1 MKNQSGLLA
10 CASLLL
16 LASSIVQ
23 SQNADCENVKFS
35 DEILNRFPQAPEAC
49 LDVISRDGEEYAVFR
64 VQLDRVT
71 GNTLQVRFN
80 QPDGSQG
87 PTTRIA
93 TSPEFRV
100 LVDGTPTRVRDLAPR
115 QELTAYV
122 QVSRPMVAL
131 APASET
137 EKLLIVPLF
146 VAVREDRTELA
157 AATDDP
163 SMPDT
168 AGPAPLAG
176 ALGLLF
182 VALAAGMRALRRR
195 GDNVE
200 SANR

>member
-1 MKNQSGLLA
+1 MRSQSGLLA

-16 LASSIVQ
+16 LASVGAQ
-23 SQNADCENVKFS
+23 SQNADCDNVKFS
-35 DEILNRFPQAPEAC
+35 DEILSRFPKAPDAC
-49 LDVISRDGEEYAVFR
+49 LDVISRDGEEYAVFK

-87 PTTRIA
+87 PTTRVE
-93 TSPEFRV
+93 TSPDFRV
-100 LVDGTPTRVRDLAPR
+100 LVDGSPTRVRDLAPR

-137 EKLLIVPLF
+137 ETLRVVPLF
-146 VAVREDRTELA
+146 VAVREDRTQLA
-157 AATDDP
+157 AADDP
-163 SMPDT
+163 TMPDT

-182 VALAAGMRALRRR
+182 VALAAGMRTLRRR
-195 GDNVE
+195 
-200 SANR
+200 SARSDCQ